1 MQVEAG
7 ESNDSAYGYRHLK
20 TDSPKSGSTVTGRVA
35 QRLVPSYLPS
45 RVEYEGGNYAQ

>member
-7 ESNDSAYGYRHLK
+7 GSNDGAYGYRHLK
-20 TDSPKSGSTVTGRVA
+20 TDSRKSGSTVMGRFA
-35 QRLVPSYLPS
+35 QKLVPSYLPS